1 MNVHFGRI
9 IVWPFSSNI
18 QTRGYLLDCKVVF
31 KGSVE
36 KTCERRGGAHMGFF
50 ERIDSQSSTELRVW
64 FRVPSQIDPD
74 STSAQEYIYI
84 RDDSYV
90 QTTWIK
96 KKKDKK

>member
-36 KTCERRGGAHMGFF
+36 KTCERRGGAHMGFS

-74 STSAQEYIYI
+74 STSAHE
-84 RDDSYV
+84 
-90 QTTWIK
+90 
-96 KKKDKK
+96 